1 MKQSRKKRRRSKQ
14 NDVVAENKG
23 NNSDNNGGIEERR
36 VIEGLVEAFSL
47 ASIEEAQAAYREAN
61 GDPNKAADFLSDN
74 SEAYQASCSSSNM
87 SSNGGSSSGSSS
99 NGGNV
104 DCVEF
109 RGNKGKKVVAAAGTI
124 SNFLGKDYVSVTP
137 KKEVVKEKEFNGGGG
152 CGGGKVNNVEE
163 AEQFLCSM
171 LGDDCEL
178 GMAIVKDVLCNCGY
192 DVEKAME
199 ILLDLSAPSS
209 EAYASD
215 KYSNC
220 SENSRY
226 MDFSDSF
233 WQLSDKGSDSN
244 SYCSESDVQDNMQFF
259 NYTGR
264 NYADALLSSD
274 SSRKLHAA
282 SARMDGD
289 ELPQQLLESLFNM
302 PKSAEHE
309 PSTMNWKNVVKQ
321 METFAQKRVRLGCS
335 DSLPQHMI
343 TQAVAKG
350 TEYQM
355 FRGTAQQHWDKTR
368 TCYNKAASAYSSGE
382 KNYARYMSEKAKS
395 YSKMA
400 READEKASLEI
411 FKTRNK
417 GIQNSLTIDL
427 HGQHVKQAMRVVK
440 LHLLFATYISSV
452 QYIRVITGCGS
463 RGLGKSVVKQ
473 SVINLLKQER
483 VTWWEENSGTVLI
496 KVEGPR
502 EFSFLD
508 SESDSDPE

>member
-1 MKQSRKKRRRSKQ
+1 MKQSRKQRRRSKQ
-14 NDVVAENKG
+14 NVVVSENKD
-23 NNSDNNGGIEERR
+23 NNCDNNGGIEEQRI
-36 VIEGLVEAFSL
+36 IEGLVEAFSL

-61 GDPNKAADFLSDN
+61 GDPNKAADILSDN
-74 SEAYQASCSSSNM
+74 SEAYQASCSSSNQ
-87 SSNGGSSSGSSS
+87 SSNGGSSSTSS
-99 NGGNV
+99 NGDTV
-104 DCVEF
+104 ACAEF

-124 SNFLGKDYVSVTP
+124 SNFLGKDYVSDTSR
-137 KKEVVKEKEFNGGGG
+137 KEVVKEKGFGCHGGGGGG
-152 CGGGKVNNVEE
+152 CGGKVNNVEE

-178 GMAIVKDVLCNCGY
+178 GMAIVKDVLCSCGY
-192 DVEKAME
+192 EVEKALE
-199 ILLDLSAPSS
+199 VLLDLSASPSES
-209 EAYASD
+209 SASD

-226 MDFSDSF
+226 MDLSDSF
-233 WQLSDKGSDSN
+233 WGSDSN

-264 NYADALLSSD
+264 NYADALLSSN
-274 SSRKLHAA
+274 SSRKLGAEN
-282 SARMDGD
+282 ARMDGD
-289 ELPQQLLESLFNM
+289 ELPQQLLESLFSM

-321 METFAQKRVRLGCS
+321 METFAQKRVGLGCT
-335 DSLPQHMI
+335 DSLPQHVI

-368 TCYNKAASAYSSGE
+368 TCYNKAAAAFSSGE
-382 KNYARYMSEKAKS
+382 KNYARYMSEKAKL

-411 FKTRNK
+411 FKTRNR

-427 HGQHVKQAMRVVK
+427 HGQHVKQAMQVVK

-473 SVINLLKQER
+473 SVINLLKKER
-483 VTWWEENSGTVLI
+483 VAWSEENSGTVLI
-496 KVEGPR
+496 KLEGPR

-508 SESDSDPE
+508 SESDSEPE